1 MSAKHSGPSGVD
13 GLPVSPTPPAG
24 PVPSPDPVP
33 SPGPTTAGGSPTRGT
48 RAAVVLSPGTSGDVP
63 VRAAGIQLIGEAKGS
78 GYREAPS
85 LVRRADGQTIQ
96 LTRLLFHVL
105 EAIDGVRDVDE
116 IAEVASPRSGRLIT
130 GDNVRTLI
138 EGQLLPLGLLQ
149 LADGSQPE
157 VRRTDPL
164 LGMRF
169 RYTVT
174 DPERTRRL
182 TAPFAVL
189 FNPLIVAVVAVG
201 FLASCWWV
209 LMVKGLA
216 SATHDAFANP
226 WLLLLIF
233 AVTVLSAGFHEFG
246 HAAAARR
253 GGATPGAMG
262 AGLYLVWPAFYT
274 DVTDSYRLG
283 RGGRLRTDMGGL
295 YFNAIVAIATMGVWW
310 ATGFDALLLV
320 VLTQILQMVRQLLPL
335 VRFDGYHIL
344 ADATGVP
351 DLFQRIRPT
360 LHGLLPWRWGKPEP
374 EAQAL
379 KPWARAIITV
389 WVLVTVPLLLL
400 SLVLM
405 VVSFPRLL
413 GTAWASLQHQQALL
427 SGSLASGNVGDGAV
441 RVLAIA
447 AVVLPVLGVV
457 YMLLRL
463 ARQLLTGLW
472 TKTRGRPL
480 QRATALATAG
490 AVAAG
495 LAWAWWPGPD
505 NYRPVQPYER
515 GTLADATAAVYP
527 AMAGPDGALHEGRTG
542 QTVALWPDGTALP
555 TREEPQLSMVLVPRQ
570 GAATA
575 SAPGQTERNQPGPA
589 RDQSPGTATGDAAP
603 PSWVFPFDKP
613 PAPEE
618 DGNQALAVNTTDGSV
633 TYDVAFAL
641 VWAEDGPVDTR
652 NEAYAFASC
661 TDCAAVAVG
670 FQVVL
675 IVGQADVVVPE
686 NLSAAANYNCLR
698 CLTYALASQL
708 VLTLDGPLSTDGVAR
723 LNALWQEIAEFGRT
737 LQGVPLSEIEGRL
750 GAYKEQ
756 LMEIIRTDPSA
767 TPQTGTGAP
776 SPGSSPS
783 PGATGGSDPGSGSQ
797 PGAPTPGQPA
807 VPSQGAQSGAASPG
821 APPPETT
828 AGPAVPAPAS
838 TGAAPDPAV
847 PAPAPTGA
855 APDPAATGPA
865 SAAPGS
871 PTQDAAGP

>member
-1 MSAKHSGPSGVD
+1 MSTKRSGPSGVD
-13 GLPVSPTPPAG
+13 GPPVSP
-24 PVPSPDPVP
+24 S
-33 SPGPTTAGGSPTRGT
+33 
-48 RAAVVLSPGTSGDVP
+48 AVVIGRDRNADVP
-63 VRAAGIQLIGEAKGS
+63 VRAAGMQLIGEAKGS

-105 EAIDGVRDVDE
+105 EAIDGARDMDG
-116 IAEVASPRSGRLIT
+116 IAEVASTRSGRLIS

-157 VRRTDPL
+157 VRRADPL

-174 DPERTRRL
+174 DPERTRKL

-189 FNPLIVAVVAVG
+189 FNPLIVAVVAAG

-360 LHGLLPWRWGKPEP
+360 LLGLLPWRWGKPAP

-379 KPWARAIITV
+379 KPWARAVITV

-413 GTAWASLQHQQALL
+413 GTAWASLQHQQGLL
-427 SGSLASGNVGDGAV
+427 SGSLASGNFADGAV

-447 AVVLPVLGVV
+447 AVVLPVVGVV

-480 QRATALATAG
+480 QRATALAAVG

-495 LAWAWWPGPD
+495 LAWAWWPLPD
-505 NYRPVQPYER
+505 SYRPVQPYER
-515 GTLADATAAVYP
+515 GTLVDATAAVYP
-527 AMAGPDGALHEGRTG
+527 VLAGRDGVLHAGRTG

-555 TREEPQLSMVLVPRQ
+555 TREQPQLSMVLVPRQ
-570 GAATA
+570 GAAPA
-575 SAPGQTERNQPGPA
+575 SPPGQTDRGQGQPAPDG
-589 RDQSPGTATGDAAP
+589 DQGPGTASGDAAP

-618 DGNQALAVNTTDGSV
+618 NGNQALAVNTTDGSV
-633 TYDVAFAL
+633 SYDVAFAL
-641 VWAEDGPVDTR
+641 VWAEDGPVNTR

-686 NLSAAANYNCLR
+686 NLSAAANYNCVR

-708 VLTLDGPLSTDGVAR
+708 VLTLDGPLSTDGTAR
-723 LNALWQEIAEFGRT
+723 LNTLWREIAEFGRT
-737 LQGVPLSEIEGRL
+737 LQGVPLSEIEDRL
-750 GAYKEQ
+750 SAYKAQ

-767 TPQTGTGAP
+767 KPQTGTGTP

-783 PGATGGSDPGSGSQ
+783 PGTSDGSDPDSGSR
-797 PGAPTPGQPA
+797 PDEPTPGQPA
-807 VPSQGAQSGAASPG
+807 APGVQSPGVQSSGAASPG
-821 APPPETT
+821 APSPGTT
-828 AGPAVPAPAS
+828 ADPAVPAPG
-838 TGAAPDPAV
+838 TGTTPVPAV

-855 APDPAATGPA
+855 EPAPAATAPA
-865 SAAPGS
+865 STVPAS
-871 PTQDAAGP
+871 PAQDPAGP